1 MLAFLN
7 EQLAAIAIGIPFIA
21 LQIIIIIDSLHR

>member
-7 EQLAAIAIGIPFIA
+7 EQLAAIAFGIPFIA
-21 LQIIIIIDSLHR
+21 LQIIIIMDGLHK